1 MLILHILRVLRVAA
15 RLRKRRRKA
24 AELFVRLDRRTLADI
39 GIGPGTMVSLAREAG
54 MHGSRRQPHV

>member
-1 MLILHILRVLRVAA
+1 MLVLHILRIVA

-24 AELFVRLDRRTLADI
+24 AELLVRLDRRTLADI

-54 MHGSRRQPHV
+54 MHGLRRQLHV

>member
-1 MLILHILRVLRVAA
+1 MLILHILRLLRIVA

-24 AELFVRLDRRTLADI
+24 AELLVRLDRRTLTDI

-54 MHGSRRQPHV
+54 VHGLRRPPDA